1 MSNYKLFLVTL
12 PRYAI
17 FAVILFLGL
26 AIVFYKGGTMNDPSS
41 IGYSFTLNFFSDL
54 GRYKPENMISL
65 VLFALALG
73 ICGIIFNIY
82 FYYFIKLFPKN
93 NIYHQMAKIGCVAGM
108 LGGICFFAVGLTP
121 TNTIVGPHI
130 FFANWAFRLFLIAS
144 VLLSIVLYKDERFN
158 RLYFIGY
165 TLFALLIFIY
175 VLILELAPSPSESN
189 FALMFNVVA
198 QKAIVLVFIFSVF
211 FQTFGNLKIISKH
224 ISQ

>member
-65 VLFALALG
+65 VLFAVALG

-130 FFANWAFRLFLIAS
+130 FFANWAFRLFLIAC
-144 VLLSIVLYKDERFN
+144 LL
-158 RLYFIGY
+158 Y
-165 TLFALLIFIY
+165 TS
-175 VLILELAPSPSESN
+175 PSPRDATLSRMPSS
-189 FALMFNVVA
+189 A
-198 QKAIVLVFIFSVF
+198 
-211 FQTFGNLKIISKH
+211 
-224 ISQ
+224 

>member
-65 VLFALALG
+65 VLFAVALG

-93 NIYHQMAKIGCVAGM
+93 
-108 LGGICFFAVGLTP
+108 
-121 TNTIVGPHI
+121 
-130 FFANWAFRLFLIAS
+130 
-144 VLLSIVLYKDERFN
+144 
-158 RLYFIGY
+158 
-165 TLFALLIFIY
+165 
-175 VLILELAPSPSESN
+175 SPSKIEIPT
-189 FALMFNVVA
+189 
-198 QKAIVLVFIFSVF
+198 QIVKYFSKI
-211 FQTFGNLKIISKH
+211 LIISYYK
-224 ISQ
+224 